1 LGVPGI
7 SCLNRLS
14 ITTLSVATP
23 HHEPHSYTF
32 DHIADELTA
41 QEDMF
46 CLVGAPV
53 IENVMAGFNSSIFAY
68 GQTGSG
74 KTHTILGQPCDPDQV
89 TFHTSQKSIPSLDG
103 MSKYFL
109 FSALFVYCRGVA
121 VSMPGALM
129 RRYIDYGCPAE
140 GLGTS
145 HVGAPLSTHI

>member
-1 LGVPGI
+1 MAWAGI

-14 ITTLSVATP
+14 ITSLSVSTP

-32 DHIADELTA
+32 DHIADELTS

-74 KTHTILGQPCDPDQV
+74 KTHTILGQPCDMEQV
-89 TFHTSQKSIPSLDG
+89 CPS
-103 MSKYFL
+103 
-109 FSALFVYCRGVA
+109 
-121 VSMPGALM
+121 
-129 RRYIDYGCPAE
+129 
-140 GLGTS
+140 
-145 HVGAPLSTHI
+145 